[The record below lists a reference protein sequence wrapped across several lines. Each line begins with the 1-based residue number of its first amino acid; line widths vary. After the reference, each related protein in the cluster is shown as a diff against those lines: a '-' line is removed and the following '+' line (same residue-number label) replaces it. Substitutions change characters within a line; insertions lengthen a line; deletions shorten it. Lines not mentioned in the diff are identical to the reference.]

1 LVSLTSLLEKA
12 ANGGRLSFEEGVR
25 LYEEA
30 DIHELG
36 AAAHARRMQ
45 LYPTNVVTYVIDTT
59 INYTNV
65 CNVHCTFCAF
75 FRPEKHKEGYT
86 MTHDQV
92 LARVKYAADQGA
104 TQIMI
109 QGGVNPELPLP
120 WFEELFERVAREY
133 PRVDIHSLSVSEV
146 VGLATVEK
154 LPVREVL
161 SRLKAA
167 GMKSLPGAG
176 AEILVERVRK
186 RISARKVKPDEWI
199 GVMREAQLLGMPTTA
214 TMMFGSIETHEER
227 VAHLDVIRGLQDETN
242 GFTAFIP
249 WYYVP
254 WKTPL
259 RGREATGLEYLRV
272 LAISRLYL
280 DNVPHLQASWLTPG
294 LKMGQ
299 LALFYGCDDMGG
311 TIIEEQVV
319 HDAGST
325 NEATRRDLEQLV
337 KQAGFQPVI
346 RDTYWN
352 LRDDVALATA

>member
-1 LVSLTSLLEKA
+1 MSLTSLLEKA